1 MNYED
6 KIKTWDSLKPGNVET
21 MTKTMTESDI
31 MLWVGI
37 TGDMNP
43 VHIDKEYGKTTR
55 FKDVVVPGLCVAG
68 LISTAV
74 TKVTFGNVYAMQN
87 LKFVKPV
94 YIGDTITATA
104 TIKEKLE
111 EKHMVQIETTCTNQK
126 GEVVIVGEGREYIL
140 S

>member
-111 EKHMVQIETTCTNQK
+111 EKHMVQIETTCINQK

>member
-1 MNYED
+1 MNYQD
-6 KIKTWDSLKPGNVET
+6 KIKTWEMLKLGDAET

-43 VHIDKEYGKTTR
+43 VHIDRVYSENTR

-68 LISTAV
+68 LISAAV

-104 TIKEKLE
+104 VIKEKLE
-111 EKHMVQIETTCTNQK
+111 DKRMVQIETTCVNQNN
-126 GEVVIVGEGREYIL
+126 EVVIVGEAREYIL
-140 S
+140 A

>member
-1 MNYED
+1 MDYGD
-6 KIKTWDSLKPGNVET
+6 RIKVWETLNVDDVET
-21 MTKTMTESDI
+21 MTKTMTESDV

-43 VHIDKEYGKTTR
+43 VHIDRVYGKTTR
-55 FKDVVVPGLCVAG
+55 FKDIVVPGLCVAG

-94 YIGDTITATA
+94 YVGDTITATA
-104 TIKEKLE
+104 TIVEKLE
-111 EKHMVQIETTCTNQK
+111 EKHMVRIETKCINQDDVTVII
-126 GEVVIVGEGREYIL
+126 GEAREYIL
-140 S
+140 A

>member
-1 MNYED
+1 MDYGD
-6 KIKTWDSLKPGNVET
+6 RIKVWETLNVGDVET
-21 MTKTMTESDI
+21 MTKTMTESDV

-43 VHIDKEYGKTTR
+43 VHIDRVYGKTTR
-55 FKDVVVPGLCVAG
+55 FKDIVVPGLCVAG

-94 YIGDTITATA
+94 YVGDTITATA
-104 TIKEKLE
+104 TIVEKLE
-111 EKHMVQIETTCTNQK
+111 EKHMVRIETKCINQDDATVII
-126 GEVVIVGEGREYIL
+126 GEAREYIL
-140 S
+140 A

>member
-6 KIKTWDSLKPGNVET
+6 KIKTWDSLQPGNTET
-21 MTKTMTESDI
+21 MTKTMTESDV

-55 FKDVVVPGLCVAG
+55 FKDVVVPGLLVAG

-104 TIKEKLE
+104 VIREKLE
-111 EKHMVQIETTCTNQK
+111 EKHMVQIETTCVNQK
-126 GEVVIVGEGREYIL
+126 DEIVIVGEGREYIL
-140 S
+140 G

>member
-1 MNYED
+1 MSYED
-6 KIKTWDSLKPGNVET
+6 RIKNWDSLQPGNVET
-21 MTKTMTESDI
+21 MTKTMTESDV

-43 VHIDKEYGKTTR
+43 VHIDRVYGKTTR

-68 LISTAV
+68 LISAAV

-87 LKFVKPV
+87 LKFIKPV

-104 TIKEKLE
+104 TIKDKLE
-111 EKHMVQIETTCTNQK
+111 DKHMVQIETICVNQNND
-126 GEVVIVGEGREYIL
+126 VVIIGEAREYIL
-140 S
+140 G

>member
-1 MNYED
+1 MNYQD
-6 KIKTWDSLKPGNVET
+6 KIKTWETLKPGDVET

-43 VHIDKEYGKTTR
+43 VHIDRVYSKNTR
-55 FKDVVVPGLCVAG
+55 FQDVVVPGLCVAG

-104 TIKEKLE
+104 VIKEKLE
-111 EKHMVQIETTCTNQK
+111 GKHMVQIETTCVNQK
-126 GEVVIVGEGREYIL
+126 NEVVIVGEAREYIL
-140 S
+140 A

>member
-1 MNYED
+1 MDYGD
-6 KIKTWDSLKPGNVET
+6 RIKVWETLNVGDVET
-21 MTKTMTESDI
+21 MTKTMTESDV

-43 VHIDKEYGKTTR
+43 VHIDRVYGKTTR
-55 FKDVVVPGLCVAG
+55 FKDIVVPGLCVAG

-94 YIGDTITATA
+94 YVGDTITATA
-104 TIKEKLE
+104 TIVEKLE
-111 EKHMVQIETTCTNQK
+111 EKHMVRIETKCINQDDVTVII
-126 GEVVIVGEGREYIL
+126 GEAREYIL
-140 S
+140 A

>member
-1 MNYED
+1 
-6 KIKTWDSLKPGNVET
+6 

-43 VHIDKEYGKTTR
+43 VHIDRVYSKNTR

-104 TIKEKLE
+104 VIKEKLE
-111 EKHMVQIETTCTNQK
+111 DKHMVQIETTCVNQNN
-126 GEVVIVGEGREYIL
+126 EVVIVGEAREYIL
-140 S
+140 A

>member
-87 LKFVKPV
+87 LKFIKPV

>member
-1 MNYED
+1 MNYDD
-6 KIKTWDSLKPGNVET
+6 KIKNWDSLRPGDTET
-21 MTKTMTESDI
+21 MTKTMTESDV

-55 FKDVVVPGLCVAG
+55 FKDIVVPGLLVAG

-104 TIKEKLE
+104 VIKEKLE
-111 EKHMVQIETTCTNQK
+111 EKHMVRIETICVNQK
-126 GEVVIVGEGREYIL
+126 DEVVIVGEGKEYIL
-140 S
+140 G

>member
-1 MNYED
+1 MDYGD
-6 KIKTWDSLKPGNVET
+6 RIKVWETLNVGDVET
-21 MTKTMTESDI
+21 MTKTMTESDV

-43 VHIDKEYGKTTR
+43 VHIDRVYGKTTR
-55 FKDVVVPGLCVAG
+55 FKDIVVPGLCVAG

-94 YIGDTITATA
+94 YVGDTITATA
-104 TIKEKLE
+104 TIVEKLE
-111 EKHMVQIETTCTNQK
+111 DKHMVRIETKCINQDDVTVII
-126 GEVVIVGEGREYIL
+126 GEAREYIL
-140 S
+140 A

>member
-1 MNYED
+1 MDYGD
-6 KIKTWDSLKPGNVET
+6 RIKVWETLKVGDVET
-21 MTKTMTESDI
+21 MTKTMTESDV

-43 VHIDKEYGKTTR
+43 VHIDRVYGKTTR
-55 FKDVVVPGLCVAG
+55 FKDIVVPGLCVAG

-94 YIGDTITATA
+94 YVGDTITATA
-104 TIKEKLE
+104 TIVEKLE
-111 EKHMVQIETTCTNQK
+111 EKHMVRIETKCINQDD
-126 GEVVIVGEGREYIL
+126 VTVIVGEAREYIL
-140 S
+140 A

>member
-1 MNYED
+1 
-6 KIKTWDSLKPGNVET
+6 
-21 MTKTMTESDI
+21 

-87 LKFVKPV
+87 LKFIKPV

>member
-1 MNYED
+1 MNYD
-6 KIKTWDSLKPGNVET
+6 DRIKIWENLKPGNVET

-43 VHIDKEYGKTTR
+43 VHIDKVYGKTTR

-104 TIKEKLE
+104 LIKEKLE
-111 EKHMVQIETTCTNQK
+111 DKHMVQIETTCVNQN
-126 GEVVIVGEGREYIL
+126 GEVVIVGEAREYIL
-140 S
+140 G

>member
-1 MNYED
+1 MNYQD
-6 KIKTWDSLKPGNVET
+6 KIKTWDTLKPGDVET

-43 VHIDKEYGKTTR
+43 VHIDRVYSKNTR

-104 TIKEKLE
+104 VIKEKLE
-111 EKHMVQIETTCTNQK
+111 DKHMVQIETTCVNQNN
-126 GEVVIVGEGREYIL
+126 EVVIVGEAREYIL
-140 S
+140 A